1 MKRFIQLFLFFL
13 VIVISVIFYN
23 HYFSKEKNIDNIDE
37 TSSDLPSIE
46 NKNNIIKNLR
56 YDIKLNDNSEYVIT
70 SALSEIFVQNNIEL
84 VLMNKVNAKFKDKNN
99 NTLTITSDEAE
110 FNSSIYDTKF
120 RKNVKVIYLDHKI
133 YSEKLDLNLSKNNVI
148 VYDNAI
154 YEGLQ
159 GDIKADNMIIDL
171 ITKNI
176 EIFMDNPKNKII
188 GKSN

>member
-13 VIVISVIFYN
+13 VIVISIIFYN
-23 HYFSKEKNIDNIDE
+23 HYFSNEKNIDNIDQ

-70 SALSEIFVQNNIEL
+70 SALSEIFVQDDIEL
-84 VLMNKVNAKFKDKNN
+84 VLMNKVSAKFKDKNN

-171 ITKNI
+171 ITKNV